1 MKRQWPYHLVLMPL
15 SLLFAAPL
23 VWMLITSFMPDA
35 EINAFPPRLWPSHI
49 DFDGYLKVL
58 TEDSYPRWFGNTLL
72 VTAVAVVSHLVL
84 CSLAGYGF
92 ARLRFRGRGVAF
104 VAIMATV
111 MVPTQV
117 LMIPT
122 FLVFKNLGLIDT
134 LAAAFLPWL
143 ATAFGVF
150 LMRQFFLS
158 LPRELEEAARIDG
171 CNRLGVFFRVVLP
184 LARPA
189 LATLA
194 VFTFLGAWND
204 LIWPLIAINSE
215 ETYTLQVGLTTFAGA
230 RHTQWSALMA
240 GNVLATFPLIV
251 AFVVAQRHFIATM
264 SFSGLKG

>member
-1 MKRQWPYHLVLMPL
+1 
-15 SLLFAAPL
+15 
-23 VWMLITSFMPDA
+23 
-35 EINAFPPRLWPSHI
+35 
-49 DFDGYLKVL
+49 
-58 TEDSYPRWFGNTLL
+58 
-72 VTAVAVVSHLVL
+72 
-84 CSLAGYGF
+84 
-92 ARLRFRGRGVAF
+92 
-104 VAIMATV
+104 
-111 MVPTQV
+111 
-117 LMIPT
+117 
-122 FLVFKNLGLIDT
+122 
-134 LAAAFLPWL
+134 
-143 ATAFGVF
+143 
-150 LMRQFFLS
+150 
-158 LPRELEEAARIDG
+158 
-171 CNRLGVFFRVVLP
+171 VFFRVVLP